1 MSNSRVTCKVCGR
14 PLPQRTGR
22 DRTRVYCGDACRDT
36 AYEQRQAESSPPTAP
51 GTDPSLDDQYAY
63 EVENVE
69 RLRPRDRTELD
80 QWIVMDQ
87 KFDEII
93 ASPVVF
99 ARFMD
104 EVLIRIGVRG
114 LLEDYRYQRA
124 VNQFVVIYFMIG
136 RITGGDYTL
145 PAVAAT
151 RE

>member
-1 MSNSRVTCKVCGR
+1 MGMSNSRVTCKVCGR

-22 DRTRVYCGDACRDT
+22 GRTRVYCGDACRNT
-36 AYEQRQAESSPPTAP
+36 AYEQRRAESSPLAARR
-51 GTDPSLDDQYAY
+51 TDPSLDEQYAY

-80 QWIVMDQ
+80 QWTAMGQ

-93 ASPVVF
+93 DSPVVF

-104 EVLIRIGVRG
+104 EVLIRIGVHA

-124 VNQFVVIYFMIG
+124 VNQFVVIYFMSG
-136 RITGGDYTL
+136 RITGGD
-145 PAVAAT
+145 
-151 RE
+151 